1 MIAAISIFNGY
12 GRCSSGSSVFVA
24 EDIARGRA
32 AWHAAASRSANRSPR
47 WSGVRRSIVRL
58 NGVLLFGWS
67 TAVNFE
73 VLRRTVRR
81 GY

>member
-1 MIAAISIFNGY
+1 MELRHLSIRRRGHSALTR
-12 GRCSSGSSVFVA
+12 GLACSSLGSTN
-24 EDIARGRA
+24 
-32 AWHAAASRSANRSPR
+32 RSAR
-47 WSGVRRSIVRL
+47 WSGVGRSIVRL
-58 NGVLLFGWS
+58 NGVLLFGRS